1 MGELFLGSIGFHSP
15 SGTSSGSNAS
25 PDPGMVAVI
34 RVRPDGP
41 MQLTVT
47 PDRYSSCATVSV
59 IPTIAAF
66 AVAYPDCP
74 KLPPRP
80 APEVVLM
87 MRPCTSSP
95 DFARSR
101 KWRAA
106 KCDVDHVPRTC
117 TAMTASQSA
126 TGMFQMAA

>member
-101 KWRAA
+101 KWRAPQCGRA
-106 KCDVDHVPRTC
+106 PRPPTRPPLPP
-117 TAMTASQSA
+117 SPPA
-126 TGMFQMAA
+126 TPP